1 MIYHCNRC
9 RYDFEASVP
18 PVRCPDCG
26 SRALRRATRAERV
39 EYLQLMKLVAA
50 ESWDDAPLRRR
61 AGNAAAEESPLPCA
75 GKGASGVLRLS
86 TCSHQ
91 AARCFF
97 FFRQESN

>member
-50 ESWDDAPLRRR
+50 ESWDDAALRRR
-61 AGNAAAEESPLPCA
+61 AGNAAAEESPSPAREKGLP
-75 GKGASGVLRLS
+75 V
-86 TCSHQ
+86 CS
-91 AARCFF
+91 A
-97 FFRQESN
+97 